1 MYSDLDE
8 DYVEELK
15 MLLQADWISPKGK
28 KQIED
33 ELADYLSRH
42 MSARQRRLQEKT
54 GLDQRQI
61 SDLFL
66 ASGF

>member
-1 MYSDLDE
+1 MQDLDE

-28 KQIED
+28 KQIEN
-33 ELADYLSRH
+33 ELNEYLSRH
-42 MSARQRRLQEKT
+42 EPARQRRLRERIEKA
-54 GLDQRQI
+54 QRMT
-61 SDLFL
+61 SDLSR